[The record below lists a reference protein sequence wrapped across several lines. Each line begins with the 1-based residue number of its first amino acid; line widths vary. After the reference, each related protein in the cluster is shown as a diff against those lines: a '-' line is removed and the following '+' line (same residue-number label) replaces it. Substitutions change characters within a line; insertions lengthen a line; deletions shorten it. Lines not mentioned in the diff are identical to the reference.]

1 VLPAYAGQL
10 GLLFWV
16 QTLRQ
21 WPMQG
26 RRQEAHSR
34 QLVRGVPATQRQVRT
49 VVGVQEQRPAARAL
63 GPEVGLGP
71 DF

>member
-1 VLPAYAGQL
+1 
-10 GLLFWV
+10 
-16 QTLRQ
+16 
-21 WPMQG
+21 
-26 RRQEAHSR
+26 
-34 QLVRGVPATQRQVRT
+34 LVRGVPATQRQVRT